1 VAVVLALALARTFTQ
16 AADAVQPRPPTAS
29 IVSPPDGAILTTSGC
44 NGTRSR
50 LDKALAFLETPVVN
64 PANFSF
70 LAAIDPALKL
80 KHGLDDS
87 MNWLTLKSLRWLVLA
102 TLHASVAASVLG
114 QAPLFSDDFDTD
126 TSANWDVFNGSGNGT
141 PDFSAEFN
149 FDYSKHKI
157 PPAPNTTGNTTRGVK
172 LNVNKNDDVAS
183 IAGVSIYPKGKTFS
197 GNYAL
202 RFDMWMNYNGP
213 AYGGTGSTEYGTFGL
228 NHKGDKVNWASATD
242 SDGVWF
248 AVTGEAGAARDY
260 EAFEGLAGAA
270 PTELRGLDAGFLD
283 RDGDGTTE
291 FEANPNQA
299 STHPLKAIFPSPE
312 YQSAGAPG
320 KHWVQGEV
328 RQKDGVLTWLL
339 NGYVIATRPNASGF
353 TSGNVML
360 GYMDTFNSIASPK
373 EENYIIYDNVRVVNL
388 DTEPALSEVSVEATD
403 AEAAEPGTNTGT
415 FTISRSGATTT
426 ALEVAFRFAGTASF
440 GEDYATTALSIVI
453 PAGAKSATVPIKPL
467 DDAKGEPT
475 ETVTLVLSGSPR
487 YDVGAGLFATINLL
501 DDGDVTTVSLRA
513 TDPNMYE
520 RIAEDT
526 GTVSVNRLGDT
537 VADLS
542 VNLTVGGT
550 ATAGKDYDGAANL
563 VVIPAGKTN
572 VLLTL
577 SPIDDSDV
585 EGDETIIVT
594 VAAGPGYAVGATPTA
609 TVTIKD
615 NDLAAAPVLFAD
627 NFDTDSSTNWIT
639 LFGANNN
646 VPDYAAQFAY
656 DYSADNIPPSPNAS
670 GGSTRGLRVTVNK
683 ADATPSGAAGV
694 NLYPKGQTFSGNY
707 ALRFD
712 MYLTYGTDVGGTT
725 EHAIFGLN
733 HSGSKT
739 NRHATAGSDGIWF
752 SIEGDGS
759 ASDAG
764 RSYSTCVATNA
775 TAVPTLVKKSA
786 REFDLVF
793 TKPPYLVAGA
803 PSGQWVDVEVAQV
816 GKDITWKINGTVI
829 QQQANASAFTSGNV
843 MLGYMDTFASI
854 GSQKNFVVFDNIRVV
869 SLGGA
874 APAEIKISG
883 IGLLPDGRVQITFSA
898 SGGDAGQLAIEAAAS
913 VAGPYAKDADAVI
926 RVGVVPGQYVATT
939 PRGAGDMKFYRIKQ

>member
-1 VAVVLALALARTFTQ
+1 MK
-16 AADAVQPRPPTAS
+16 S
-29 IVSPPDGAILTTSGC
+29 KNS
-44 NGTRSR
+44 RS
-50 LDKALAFLETPVVN
+50 L
-64 PANFSF
+64 S
-70 LAAIDPALKL
+70 
-80 KHGLDDS
+80 
-87 MNWLTLKSLRWLVLA
+87 WLVLVA
-102 TLHASVAASVLG
+102 LCAVVAARSQA
-114 QAPLFSDDFDTD
+114 QAPLFADDFETD
-126 TSANWDVFNGSGNGT
+126 TSANWDIFNGSGNGT

-157 PPAPNTTGNTTRGVK
+157 PPAPNTTGNSTRGVK
-172 LNVNKNDDVAS
+172 LNVNKNDDVAN

-248 AVTGEAGAARDY
+248 AVTGEAGAAQDY
-260 EAFEGLAGAA
+260 KAFEGLAGAA
-270 PTELRGLDAGFLD
+270 PSDLRGLDAGFLD

-291 FEANPNQA
+291 FEANPTQA
-299 STHPLKAIFPSPE
+299 GTHPLKAIFPSPE

-339 NGYVIATRPNASGF
+339 NGYVLATRPNASGF
-353 TSGNVML
+353 TSGTIML

-388 DTEPALSEVSVEATD
+388 DTEPALSEISVEATD

-415 FTISRSGATTT
+415 FTISRSGATT
-426 ALEVAFRFAGTASF
+426 APLEVRFRFAGTATL
-440 GEDYATTALSIVI
+440 GEDYATNALSVVI
-453 PAGAKSATVPIKPL
+453 PAGAKSATVTIKPL
-467 DDAKGEPT
+467 DDPKGEPE
-475 ETVTLVLSGSPR
+475 ETVSLILAGSNK
-487 YDVGAGLFATINLL
+487 YDIGAAFRATIKLL
-501 DDGDVTTVSLRA
+501 DDGDITTVSIKA
-513 TDPNMYE
+513 TDSNMYE

-526 GTVSVNRLGDT
+526 GTFAVSRLGDT

-550 ATAGKDYDGAANL
+550 ATAGKDYDGAANV
-563 VVIPAGKTN
+563 VVIPAGQTN
-572 VLLTL
+572 VVLTL
-577 SPIDDSDV
+577 TPFDDSDV
-585 EGDETIIVT
+585 EGDETITLT
-594 VAAGPGYAVGATPTA
+594 VAGGVGYAVGATPSA

-615 NDLAAAPVLFAD
+615 NEVAPAPILFSD
-627 NFDTDSSTNWIT
+627 NFDTDSSGNWIT

-656 DYSADNIPPSPNAS
+656 DYSADSVPPSPNSS

-683 ADATPSGAAGV
+683 ADATASGAAGV
-694 NLYPKGQTFSGNY
+694 NLYPKGQMFSGNY

-712 MYLTYGTDVGGTT
+712 LYLTYGTDVAGTT
-725 EHAIFGLN
+725 EHALFGIN

-764 RSYSTCVATNA
+764 RSYSTYVATNA
-775 TAVPTLVKKSA
+775 TSVPALVKKSA
-786 REFDLVF
+786 REFDLIF
-793 TKPPYLVAGA
+793 TKPPYVVAGA
-803 PSGQWVDVEVAQV
+803 PSGQWVDVEVAQT

-854 GSQKNFVVFDNIRVV
+854 GSQKNFVVFDNVRVV

-874 APAEIKISG
+874 APTEIKISG

-898 SGGDAGQLAIEAAAS
+898 SGGDTGQLALEAAAS

-926 RVGVVPGQYVATT
+926 RVGVVPGQFVATT
-939 PRGAGDMKFYRIKQ
+939 PRGAGSMKFYRVKL

>member
-1 VAVVLALALARTFTQ
+1 M
-16 AADAVQPRPPTAS
+16 
-29 IVSPPDGAILTTSGC
+29 TSKSL
-44 NGTRSR
+44 RR
-50 LDKALAFLETPVVN
+50 LV
-64 PANFSF
+64 
-70 LAAIDPALKL
+70 LAAIQTAL
-80 KHGLDDS
+80 
-87 MNWLTLKSLRWLVLA
+87 VA
-102 TLHASVAASVLG
+102 HAQA

-172 LNVNKNDDVAS
+172 LNVNKNDDVAN

-291 FEANPNQA
+291 FEANPTQA
-299 STHPLKAIFPSPE
+299 GTFPLKAIFPSPLFE
-312 YQSAGAPG
+312 SAGAPG
-320 KHWVQGEV
+320 KRWVQGEV

-373 EENYIIYDNVRVVNL
+373 EENFIIYDNVRVVNL
-388 DTEPALSEVSVEATD
+388 DTEPVLSEISIEATD
-403 AEAAEPGTNTGT
+403 AEAAEPGTNTGL
-415 FTISRSGATTT
+415 FTISRTGATT
-426 ALEVAFRFAGTASF
+426 APLEVAFRFAGTATL
-440 GEDYATTALSIVI
+440 GEDYATNALSVVI
-453 PAGAKSATVPIKPL
+453 SAGAKSATVTIKPL
-467 DDAKGEPT
+467 DDPKGEPS
-475 ETVTLVLSGSPR
+475 ETVSLILAGSNK
-487 YDVGAGLFATINLL
+487 YDVGAAFRATINLL
-501 DDGDVTTVSLRA
+501 DDGDITSISVKA
-513 TDPNMYE
+513 TDANMYE
-520 RIAEDT
+520 RIPEDT
-526 GTVSVNRLGDT
+526 GTFSISRLGDT

-542 VNLTVGGT
+542 VNLTVSGT
-550 ATAGKDYDGAANL
+550 ATTGKDYDGAANL
-563 VVIPAGKTN
+563 VVIPAGQTN

-577 SPIDDSDV
+577 TPIDDAEV
-585 EGDETIIVT
+585 EGDET
-594 VAAGPGYAVGATPTA
+594 VAVSIASGAGYAIGATSSATA
-609 TVTIKD
+609 TIKD
-615 NDLAAAPVLFAD
+615 NDLASAPVLFAD
-627 NFDTDSSTNWIT
+627 NFDADSAGNWST

-656 DYSADNIPPSPNAS
+656 DYSADSIPPAPNSS

-683 ADATPSGAAGV
+683 ADATASGAAGV

-712 MYLTYGTDVGGTT
+712 MYVTYGTDVGGTT
-725 EHAIFGLN
+725 EHAIFGIN

-764 RSYSTCVATNA
+764 RSYSVYVSTNA

-793 TKPPYLVAGA
+793 TKPPYAVAGA

-829 QQQANASAFTSGNV
+829 QQQANTSAFTSGNV

-854 GSQKNFVVFDNIRVV
+854 GSQKNLVVFDNVRVV

-883 IGLLPDGRVQITFSA
+883 IGFLPDNRVQITFSA
-898 SGGDAGQLAIEAAAS
+898 SGGDAGQLALEAATS

-926 RVGVVPGQYVATT
+926 RVGVVPGQFVATT
-939 PRGAGDMKFYRIKQ
+939 PRGAGGVKFYRVKL